1 MKPAS
6 DKPRRRFLK
15 QSAALVSSMAGMAA
29 SECAPSGEGCAPSGE
44 APPSVSSASSR
55 ELERTTLEALGR
67 IVLPKRALGDEGVS
81 SVLDGFATWL
91 SGFEAV
97 AELDHPYLWT
107 DEIAYGPPDPA
118 PLWRSQLEALELEA
132 ALLHRSGRERNP
144 PMVVAAVCS
153 TMKYPKRSQYKH
165 AKQKK
170 YHIRNWPEYTEG
182 LRRRGDLTVWFDEEA
197 IANWKADKTG
207 KPGGQRVYSDMAI
220 ETGLVVRM
228 VYKLAYRQT
237 EGFLH
242 SIASLLGLGIE
253 IPDYSTLCRRSRLLR
268 KKLRIPKAASNQ
280 PIHLMI
286 DSTGLR
292 IHVGTARKP
301 PKQRAWRKLHIAV
314 DRKTGNI
321 VASELTASR
330 ARDATRVPAL
340 LRQIQAPLASATA
353 DSAYDKEAVYEAIEA
368 HSPGR
373 RTRVVIPPQRNATL
387 SQNSNTAMQERDRHI
402 RAIERHGRREWY
414 KLSGCTERSMVENA
428 VYRYKAIIGPEMRA
442 RTLARQRVEHRM
454 GCEILNKMT
463 ALGMPDTYCAG

>member
-1 MKPAS
+1 
-6 DKPRRRFLK
+6 
-15 QSAALVSSMAGMAA
+15 
-29 SECAPSGEGCAPSGE
+29 
-44 APPSVSSASSR
+44 
-55 ELERTTLEALGR
+55 
-67 IVLPKRALGDEGVS
+67 
-81 SVLDGFATWL
+81 
-91 SGFEAV
+91 
-97 AELDHPYLWT
+97 
-107 DEIAYGPPDPA
+107 
-118 PLWRSQLEALELEA
+118 
-132 ALLHRSGRERNP
+132 
-144 PMVVAAVCS
+144 MVVAEVCS
-153 TMKYPKRSQYKH
+153 SMKYPKRCQYKH

-170 YHIRNWPEYTEG
+170 YHVRNWAEYNEG

-268 KKLRIPKAASNQ
+268 KKLRIPKAASTQ

-292 IHVGTARKP
+292 IHVGNARKP

-314 DRKTGNI
+314 DRETGNI

-340 LRQIQAPLASATA
+340 LTQIQAPRVPALLTQIQAPRVPALLTQIQAPRVPALLTQIQAPRVPALLTQIQAPLVSVAA

-414 KLSGCTERSMVENA
+414 KLSGYTKRSMVENA

-442 RTLARQRVEHRM
+442 RTLARQRVEHRI
-454 GCEILNKMT
+454 GCEILNKMA